1 MTRRSETFEQM
12 LLEARRR
19 RGVALMGV
27 CNVTP
32 DSFSDGGKHFTF
44 DGACEHVDT
53 LVMEGADLVDIGAE
67 STRPGAAR
75 VGASDQLGRMLE
87 VVRYA
92 ASKAC
97 VSVDTTSPDV
107 ARACLEAGAVAVNDV
122 SCLAD
127 DRLAEV
133 VREAHAT
140 LVLMHARG
148 SQVDMRGFSVY
159 PDDAYGDVVEDVVAE
174 WLAAAD
180 RAAARGL
187 DRRALV
193 MDPGLGFAKN
203 ARQSMEL
210 LRRTSE
216 LVARCE
222 GAGVPAY
229 GAEVGAGF
237 PPFFAPMDP
246 SDSLYTL
253 LAALAYGLRGYNL
266 YMAVERDRWIGAP
279 VDPHGRRRPFADA
292 YETLGRALDAT
303 RFHELVRR
311 APVRLVIPRSLRRL
325 ARASH
330 AFGPLTPALFNIL
343 GAGFRE
349 SCLEDDFGLDL
360 APTVTG
366 EAYVRAFER
375 ALSARGVP
383 FAYAGGES
391 LESSLVGATWI
402 VCVLAGGV
410 KASVLAQLKA
420 ATQSGVIVTVGPS
433 IPERDG
439 SMRRLSTPHD
449 VAGLEIEP
457 LLDATRADAL
467 VARRIEQLG
476 LPTFRVDPSD
486 AFVTPWWAPRP
497 ASARRTMAS
506 V

>member
-1 MTRRSETFEQM
+1 LTRRSETFEQM

-44 DGACEHVDT
+44 NAACEHVDT

-92 ASKAC
+92 ARKAC

-107 ARACLEAGAVAVNDV
+107 ARACLEAGAIAVNDV

-216 LVARCE
+216 LVARLD
-222 GAGVPAY
+222 VP
-229 GAEVGAGF
+229 V
-237 PPFFAPMDP
+237 
-246 SDSLYTL
+246 
-253 LAALAYGLRGYNL
+253 
-266 YMAVERDRWIGAP
+266 
-279 VDPHGRRRPFADA
+279 
-292 YETLGRALDAT
+292 
-303 RFHELVRR
+303 
-311 APVRLVIPRSLRRL
+311 
-325 ARASH
+325 
-330 AFGPLTPALFNIL
+330 
-343 GAGFRE
+343 
-349 SCLEDDFGLDL
+349 
-360 APTVTG
+360 
-366 EAYVRAFER
+366 
-375 ALSARGVP
+375 
-383 FAYAGGES
+383 
-391 LESSLVGATWI
+391 LVGASRKSFLRLVDPDAPSSERI
-402 VCVLAGGV
+402 G
-410 KASVLAQLKA
+410 ASIGA
-420 ATQSGVIVTVGPS
+420 ATVAMQAGASLLRV
-433 IPERDG
+433 
-439 SMRRLSTPHD
+439 HD
-449 VAGLEIEP
+449 VR
-457 LLDATRADAL
+457 ATRQAIDLTRSLAAKGGRGF
-467 VARRIEQLG
+467 VA
-476 LPTFRVDPSD
+476 
-486 AFVTPWWAPRP
+486 AAPP
-497 ASARRTMAS
+497 EGAP
-506 V
+506 